1 MKRKIFIFI
10 TIFGLFINCILN
22 VPVYASE
29 MTNFNL
35 ASGYKDTMYNSN
47 GKVLSTSHYGGWNLT
62 WDNYLFYDTLLAI
75 SNENTSVYFS
85 YDENGN
91 RKEKVINN
99 EIAYYKY
106 DENNHLLEENK
117 FGVVI
122 DYLYEYDVTYNM
134 ERLSGFIY
142 DNHKYWYMYDGDI
155 IVGLKDDSGIICNYI
170 YDDEKWIDTIAVC
183 GNNYSSRK
191 EDKEYIGNIQ
201 SFRYFGSYYDD
212 ETGWYYSYRYYD
224 PAAKRYIDGISF
236 DEAKKLVGNY
246 PDYELYLKTYD
257 HLGNHDSLSLIS
269 SNTQVVAN
277 VIFLESSYD
286 YTDQR
291 AVAWVI
297 YNRTISNNFAGTTA
311 FGVVS
316 HYEIKEGNISYDFI
330 TYPTASA
337 GLDSSIESKPKYVT
351 AMSHA
356 AAMENNTFTSSC
368 SKPIGFGSQTSF
380 RSVNSFFAYDP
391 YCDNGVIMRL
401 YNNTYI
407 EHRDCYFVPF
417 GIISTQSALN
427 SIRSGSGYY
436 QEKFNVFFD
445 ID

>member
-170 YDDEKWIDTIAVC
+170 Y
-183 GNNYSSRK
+183 
-191 EDKEYIGNIQ
+191 
-201 SFRYFGSYYDD
+201 
-212 ETGWYYSYRYYD
+212 
-224 PAAKRYIDGISF
+224 
-236 DEAKKLVGNY
+236 
-246 PDYELYLKTYD
+246 
-257 HLGNHDSLSLIS
+257 
-269 SNTQVVAN
+269 
-277 VIFLESSYD
+277 
-286 YTDQR
+286 
-291 AVAWVI
+291 
-297 YNRTISNNFAGTTA
+297 
-311 FGVVS
+311 
-316 HYEIKEGNISYDFI
+316 
-330 TYPTASA
+330 
-337 GLDSSIESKPKYVT
+337 
-351 AMSHA
+351 
-356 AAMENNTFTSSC
+356 
-368 SKPIGFGSQTSF
+368 
-380 RSVNSFFAYDP
+380 RSEERV
-391 YCDNGVIMRL
+391 
-401 YNNTYI
+401 
-407 EHRDCYFVPF
+407 
-417 GIISTQSALN
+417 
-427 SIRSGSGYY
+427 
-436 QEKFNVFFD
+436 
-445 ID
+445 